1 MEKVILFSA
10 PSGAGKTT
18 IVRHLLAKYE
28 QLMFSVSATTR
39 KKRDH
44 EENGVDYYFLSVND
58 FKEKIESNAFL
69 EYEEVYAGV
78 FYGTLKSEIDR
89 IWKMGKM
96 VVFDVDVMG
105 GKSLKKYF
113 GEKALAVFVKP
124 PSLQVLAERLALR
137 NTETP
142 ESLKT
147 RISKAEYELTF
158 EKDFDVALVNNDLSS
173 TFAAAE
179 RLIESFMAK

>member
-124 PSLQVLAERLALR
+124 PSLQVLADRLALR

>member
-1 MEKVILFSA
+1 
-10 PSGAGKTT
+10 
-18 IVRHLLAKYE
+18 
-28 QLMFSVSATTR
+28 
-39 KKRDH
+39 
-44 EENGVDYYFLSVND
+44 
-58 FKEKIESNAFL
+58 
-69 EYEEVYAGV
+69 
-78 FYGTLKSEIDR
+78 
-89 IWKMGKM
+89 
-96 VVFDVDVMG
+96 FDVDVMG

-124 PSLQVLAERLALR
+124 PSLQVLADRLALR

>member
-1 MEKVILFSA
+1 LEKVILFSA

-124 PSLQVLAERLALR
+124 PSLQVLADRLALR

>member
-96 VVFDVDVMG
+96 VVFDVDVKG

-124 PSLQVLAERLALR
+124 PSLQVLADRLALR